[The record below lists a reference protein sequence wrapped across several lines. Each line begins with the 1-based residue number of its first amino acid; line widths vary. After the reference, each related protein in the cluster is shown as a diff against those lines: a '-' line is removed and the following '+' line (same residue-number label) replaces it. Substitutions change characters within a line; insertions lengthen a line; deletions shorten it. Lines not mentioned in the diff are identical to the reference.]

1 MRIPVHVAVPAVLLL
16 ALSACSVPQRAGD
29 EPGLRASL
37 TTPTDIDLS
46 WREEEPQPAGHG
58 LEFATEESGP
68 WTVLQYLPAGVRT
81 YRHPDLMPHT
91 TFFYRLRAF
100 DGPVSAPLTVAL
112 PQGGMTKADEDSS
125 HTWLP
130 ARKDPGRVVP
140 GRPLAGSGAGAPTGF
155 KAVVKHANGIL
166 FTWTDHASDEAGFLL
181 EARTRGGSEY
191 EPLVVLDPDVNS
203 TGLITLPTEKE
214 ASYRVRA
221 FRHGELSNVVRLT
234 TGE

>member
-1 MRIPVHVAVPAVLLL
+1 MRIPVQVAVPAVLLL

-37 TTPTDIDLS
+37 TTPTDIDLD
-46 WREEEPQPAGHG
+46 WQEDNPEPSGHA
-58 LEFATEESGP
+58 LEFATERSGP
-68 WTVLQYLPAGVRT
+68 WTVLQYLPPGVRT
-81 YRHPDLMPHT
+81 YRHPDLMPGT

-100 DGPVSAPLTVAL
+100 DGPASAPLTVSL
-112 PQGGMTKADEDSS
+112 PEGEMTKADEDAD
-125 HTWLP
+125 HDWLP

-140 GRPLAGSGAGAPTGF
+140 GRPLDSSGAGAPTGF

-166 FTWTDHASDEAGFLL
+166 FTWTDHASNEAGFLL
-181 EARTRGGSEY
+181 EARMRGNPGY
-191 EPLVVLDPDVNS
+191 EPLVVLDPDINS
-203 TGLITLPTEKE
+203 TGLITLPTEKR

-221 FRHGELSNVVRLT
+221 FSYGELSNTVRLT